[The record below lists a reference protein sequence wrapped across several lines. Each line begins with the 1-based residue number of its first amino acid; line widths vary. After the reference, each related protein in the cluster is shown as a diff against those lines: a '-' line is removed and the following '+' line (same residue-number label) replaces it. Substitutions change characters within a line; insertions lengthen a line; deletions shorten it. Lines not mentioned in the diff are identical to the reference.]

1 MFFMRNEAIS
11 FELLIFFCGTL
22 EGFHGTLGFRGTQFE
37 DHCNRPFP
45 VKLFT
50 IFLITNL

>member
-1 MFFMRNEAIS
+1 MKFLRFLFMFFMRNEAIS

-37 DHCNRPFP
+37 DHWS
-45 VKLFT
+45 KL
-50 IFLITNL
+50 LRLD